1 MNTRITKIHNPAL
14 IISPSNL
21 LQDNFTYNPSPITH
35 HAIKKPI
42 RSSSGVVVVT
52 TFTKPYP
59 CPGKCIFCPNIP
71 NVPKSYIPSEPAC
84 ARANTLKY
92 NPYTQISKRIE
103 VLALNGH
110 NTDKIEIIV
119 SGGTFSSYPKKYLL
133 YFFARTFEALN
144 QVNPKLNLY
153 KHSSKFIAQYLVQQQ
168 RNNEQAKHK
177 SVGISIETRPDFVT
191 AKLARFWRELGIT
204 KIQIGVQ
211 SMYNDILNINGRA
224 HTVEQSVEAIQ
235 LLRQF
240 GFKIQVHYMLNLYQ
254 STPQRDIDGFK
265 LLIDQIAPDELKI
278 YPTSI
283 VDNTILNNL
292 YQKGKYTPYTTSELI
307 DTITQIKQLVPPYC
321 RINRVFRD
329 IPSTEIVAGNDK
341 TNLRE
346 MIWHSMKTQGIK
358 CNCIRCR
365 EIRNESAVSKIKYE
379 IIQYKVYNSKEYFI
393 QAVSDTNTRN
403 NCILGFLRLSI
414 VKKKKQK
421 EEKSVNIINEDCEI
435 PDFLINRAMIREVH
449 VYGTSEK
456 IGDSGIVQHTGIG
469 KKLIEIAINI
479 SQAEDLKKIYV
490 ISAVG
495 TREYYKKIGFKRGK
509 MGYMKFKLKGISER

>member
-1 MNTRITKIHNPAL
+1 MFIMYHLSSK
-14 IISPSNL
+14 
-21 LQDNFTYNPSPITH
+21 PITH
-35 HAIKKPI
+35 NPELITLHSIRKPI

-110 NTDKIEIIV
+110 NTDKVEIIV

-144 QVNPKLNLY
+144 QINPKPNLY
-153 KHSSKFIAQYLVQQQ
+153 KLSVKFIAQYLAQQQ
-168 RNNEQAKHK
+168 KNNELAKHK
-177 SVGISIETRPDFVT
+177 SVGISIETRPDCVT
-191 AKLARFWRELGIT
+191 TKLAQFWRQLGVT

-211 SMYNDILNINGRA
+211 SMYDDILEINGRA
-224 HTVEQSVEAIQ
+224 HTVEQSIKAIK

-240 GFKIQVHYMLNLYQ
+240 GFKIQVHYMLNLYK
-254 STPQRDIDGFK
+254 STPQKDIDGFK
-265 LLIDQIAPDELKI
+265 LLIEQIAPDELKI

-283 VDNTILNNL
+283 VANTVLNSL
-292 YQKGKYTPYTTSELI
+292 YLKGKYIPYSTEELI
-307 DTITQIKQLVPPYC
+307 NTISQIKQLVPQYC
-321 RINRVFRD
+321 RISRVFRD

-346 MIWHSMKTQGIK
+346 MIWQSMKTQK
-358 CNCIRCR
+358 LQCNCIRCR
-365 EIRNESAVSKIKYE
+365 EVRNESIVGKIRYE
-379 IIQYKVYNSKEYFI
+379 IIQYNVQNSNEYFI
-393 QAVSDTNTRN
+393 QAMGNTVKRN

-414 VKKKKQK
+414 IDRRKQIG
-421 EEKSVNIINEDCEI
+421 ESRINIINENYEV
-435 PDFLINRAMIREVH
+435 PNFLTKRAIIREVH
-449 VYGTSEK
+449 VYGVSEK
-456 IGDSGIVQHTGIG
+456 IGDSGIIQHTGIG
-469 KKLIEIAINI
+469 KRLIKTAIHISRVEGFKKL
-479 SQAEDLKKIYV
+479 YV

-495 TREYYKKIGFKRGK
+495 TRGYYKKLGFKRGR
-509 MGYMKFKLKGISER
+509 MGYLFY